1 VTKLEATVTLT
12 KLIAPKNREPAKI
25 RESLLTYSQEDWQE
39 IIDIANSDLLAP
51 LLYKSLQ
58 EKKLFALI
66 EDETLKEYLKEFYHL
81 NETRNIAILK
91 QLEEICSILETI
103 DVKPTLLKGS
113 AALSEEHYNSIGE
126 RVMLDIDF
134 YVTDEKVYECIEL
147 LKAHGYKEIDPEEKL
162 DINWHHYN
170 RMYKDDVATSIEIHR
185 LLLKESSL
193 NYFPKLNNSE
203 LFIQSSMFTNAFI
216 LKPTYEL
223 YYAFLHTEISHLYHE
238 HKHLSIRHMQHFNVI
253 WHKYEADIQFEYLH
267 DLAQSSGIGHI
278 WNDYLTVQNYF
289 YDLGTPSKKSKYLN
303 ALQKRINIKHKNLL
317 QILAL
322 FKMIKNGLG
331 YTNLRKHYKFKSKF
345 LMLFLVP
352 FHLLKLLYT
361 YTVNYKKRKK
371 IFKIASS
378 FVK

>member
-1 VTKLEATVTLT
+1 VTKLEATVALT

-58 EKKLFALI
+58 EKNLFTLI

-134 YVTDEKVYECIEL
+134 YVDDEKVYECIEL
-147 LKAHGYKEIDPEEKL
+147 LKEYGYKEIDPEEKL
-162 DINWHHYN
+162 DINWHHYR

-203 LFIQSSMFTNAFI
+203 LFIQSSMFTNASV

-223 YYAFLHTEISHLYHE
+223 YYAFLHTEISHFYHE
-238 HKHLSIRHMQHFNVI
+238 YKHLSIRHMQHFNVI
-253 WHKYEADIQFEYLH
+253 WHKYDDDIQFKYLH
-267 DLAQSSGIGHI
+267 NLVQSSRIDHI
-278 WNDYLTVQNYF
+278 WNDYITVQNYF
-289 YDLGTPSKKSKYLN
+289 YDLETPLKKSEYLN
-303 ALQKRINIKHKNLL
+303 ALQKKINIKHRELL
-317 QILAL
+317 QVSVL
-322 FKMIKNGLG
+322 FKMIKHGLG
-331 YTNLRKHYKFKSKF
+331 YTNLKKHYNFQSKF

-352 FHLLKLLYT
+352 FHLVKLFYYYST
-361 YTVNYKKRKK
+361 NKKKRKK
-371 IFKIASS
+371 LFEIISG
-378 FVK
+378 FVR

>member
-1 VTKLEATVTLT
+1 MTKLEATVALT
-12 KLIAPKNREPAKI
+12 KLIAPKNREPVKI

-58 EKKLFALI
+58 EKKLFTLI

-113 AALSEEHYNSIGE
+113 AALSEGHYKSIGE

-134 YVTDEKVYECIEL
+134 YVGDEKIYECIDL
-147 LKAHGYKEIDPEEKL
+147 LKQHGYKEIESDNEL
-162 DINWHHYN
+162 SLNWHHY
-170 RMYKDDVATSIEIHR
+170 RKMYRNDVATSIEIHR
-185 LLLKESSL
+185 LLLKEKSL
-193 NYFPKLNNSE
+193 QYFLKTTEHE
-203 LFIQSSMFTNAFI
+203 LYLQSSKFTNASV

-223 YYAFLHTEISHLYHE
+223 YYSFLHTEISHFYYE

-267 DLAQSSGIGHI
+267 DLAQSSGIGQI

-289 YDLGTPSKKSKYLN
+289 YDLGTPAEQSDYLHAVQKK
-303 ALQKRINIKHKNLL
+303 INNKNRKLL
-317 QILAL
+317 QIQTLY
-322 FKMIKNGLG
+322 KMLEGSIG
-331 YTNLRKHYKFKSKF
+331 YSNLRKHYNFKSKF
-345 LMLFLVP
+345 LMPFLVP
-352 FHLLKLLYT
+352 YHLFKLLYS
-361 YTVNYKKRKK
+361 YSINQEKRKK
-371 IFKIASS
+371 IFKIAST
-378 FVK
+378 FIK

>member
-1 VTKLEATVTLT
+1 VTKLEATVALT

-51 LLYKSLQ
+51 LLYKSVQ
-58 EKKLFALI
+58 EKNLFALI
-66 EDETLKEYLKEFYHL
+66 KDETLKEYLKEFYDL

-134 YVTDEKVYECIEL
+134 YVGDEKVYECIEL
-147 LKAHGYKEIDPEEKL
+147 LKKHGYKEIDSEEIL
-162 DINWHHYN
+162 EINWHHYR

-185 LLLKESSL
+185 LLLKERSL
-193 NYFPKLNNSE
+193 KYFPKLNNNE
-203 LFIQSSMFTNAFI
+203 LFMQSSIFTNASV

-223 YYAFLHTEISHLYHE
+223 YYAFLHTEISHFYHE

-253 WHKYEADIQFEYLH
+253 WHKYEDDIQFKYLH
-267 DLAQSSGIGHI
+267 NLTQSSSIDYI
-278 WNDYLTVQNYF
+278 WNDYLTIQNYF
-289 YDLGTPSKKSKYLN
+289 YDLDTPTKHSKYLSIV
-303 ALQKRINIKHKNLL
+303 QRKINTKHRKIL
-317 QILAL
+317 QIVAL
-322 FKMIKNGLG
+322 LKMIKEALG
-331 YTNLRKHYKFKSKF
+331 YTNLRRYYKFNSKLLMPF
-345 LMLFLVP
+345 LIP
-352 FHLLKLLYT
+352 FHLLKLFYSYGT
-361 YTVNYKKRKK
+361 NKEKRKK
-371 IFKIASS
+371 IFKDADS